1 MNIYIIAN
9 NLELTENDISK
20 INNQIKLNSEDL
32 IIRINSFPKKL
43 NNLLFGKTTHLYYR
57 CGGGFCHMKRF
68 DNFLGSDINYGLIM
82 WESHDKELLNQI
94 AYDSHKIIPSEY
106 LYIQDELCDLLKDEP
121 SSG

>member
-1 MNIYIIAN
+1 
-9 NLELTENDISK
+9 
-20 INNQIKLNSEDL
+20 
-32 IIRINSFPKKL
+32 
-43 NNLLFGKTTHLYYR
+43 
-57 CGGGFCHMKRF
+57 MKRF

-121 SSG
+121 SSGLVLIYNYLKKYKKSNIYLVGFNFENNGESEHSKKYKAHSFNKESKIVKLLQKITKRLYFLN